1 MRYNNVSLW
10 QTISVSD
17 QTEGREV
24 EDINMIMRG
33 EGKEIKQESSQ
44 RKRRQVGEAGV
55 NWVVHTVS

>member
-1 MRYNNVSLW
+1 
-10 QTISVSD
+10 VSD

-24 EDINMIMRG
+24 EDMNMIMRG
-33 EGKEIKQESSQ
+33 EGKEIKKESSQ